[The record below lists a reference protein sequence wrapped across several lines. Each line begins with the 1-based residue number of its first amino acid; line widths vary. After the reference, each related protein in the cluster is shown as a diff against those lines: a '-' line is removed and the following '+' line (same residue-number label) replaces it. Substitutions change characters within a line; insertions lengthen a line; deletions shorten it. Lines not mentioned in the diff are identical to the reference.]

1 MHSFATI
8 LAGLLTS
15 NLLLVRDK
23 ILSKPKKKMKISDF
37 EMFLP
42 GAIPFKVAN
51 SIYHKIFGKFSKDRF
66 GRHVRTFFE

>member
-15 NLLLVRDK
+15 NLLLMRDK
-23 ILSKPKKKMKISDF
+23 ILSKPKKMKICDF